1 MADLLQIQKG
11 TGARPRVTYYA
22 NGVASDLDAGVP
34 AVTITRLDGTTIA
47 SGTVT
52 KVAATT
58 GIYEFTL
65 GAQAECTY
73 LTVTWAGPIGG
84 VTETLTTYVE
94 VLGSHLFNIAD
105 LRALRVAGSTPFSLT
120 ATPLFTDAQIMDARA
135 ATLDEFEQILGFSP
149 VPRFARSVVD
159 GDGLW
164 SVVLPHLKTHRLLS
178 VAVNGAVQ
186 QVSSYTLRRSGIL
199 EATSGYVASGTFT
212 AGRQNVAVE
221 YVHGEPRVM
230 GDGGNVAMLRA
241 AMRLDPGLSSTAS
254 SVTTPDGVSY
264 SFDPAGQ
271 VTRGG
276 TVRHFGVPVI
286 DSWLNRW
293 SQVGLAVA

>member
-1 MADLLQIQKG
+1 
-11 TGARPRVTYYA
+11 
-22 NGVASDLDAGVP
+22 
-34 AVTITRLDGTTIA
+34 
-47 SGTVT
+47 
-52 KVAATT
+52 
-58 GIYEFTL
+58 
-65 GAQAECTY
+65 
-73 LTVTWAGPIGG
+73 
-84 VTETLTTYVE
+84 

-230 GDGGNVAMLRA
+230 GDGGNVAMMYA
-241 AMRLDPGLSSTAS
+241 AAQLLPSGFSSATTVS
-254 SVTTPDGVSY
+254 TPDGVSY
-264 SFDPAGQ
+264 TYEPSEMGREGF
-271 VTRGG
+271 
-276 TVRHFGVPVI
+276 VRHTGIRPV
-286 DSWLNRW
+286 DRWLNRH
-293 SQVGLAVA
+293 SQSGLAVA